1 MLTVNVNK
9 MSPTLELARISN
21 HALKRMMEAN
31 SWKNRSTL
39 NQPNEINHVV

>member
-21 HALKRMMEAN
+21 HALK
-31 SWKNRSTL
+31 
-39 NQPNEINHVV
+39 QPNEINHVV